1 MSKNPKGKDAA
12 RWRQR
17 KFKALEGMR
26 IPAEALPG
34 SLSLTHRRCGK
45 PNCHCASGQGH
56 PVWTLTF
63 MADGKKR
70 VERIPEA
77 WVEEVRERVEA
88 GRQFKEA
95 LTEVLTA
102 NAELLVLS
110 RKQKRR

>member
-1 MSKNPKGKDAA
+1 
-12 RWRQR
+12 
-17 KFKALEGMR
+17 
-26 IPAEALPG
+26 
-34 SLSLTHRRCGK
+34 
-45 PNCHCASGQGH
+45 
-56 PVWTLTF
+56 